1 VKVLSGHSV
10 SRAELES
17 LRLQWHTESLADL
30 TRDAVAKKEKEHN
43 ADVELKRAER
53 AAAFDDRV
61 QRAHAASI
69 AATELDILQRQADL
83 DAQKVALSELQAVK
97 P

>member
-17 LRLQWHTESLADL
+17 FRLQWHNEALADL
-30 TRDAVAKKEKEHN
+30 TRDAVAKKEAEHN
-43 ADVELKRAER
+43 VGVELKRAER

-83 DAQKVALSELQAVK
+83 DAQRVALAELKTAK
-97 P
+97 